1 MSSPDYVLKKT
12 LSKRISCMVSSK
24 HSVNL
29 PNHCPRACAWTILQA
44 SVMIITSNLAE
55 QKKLFTN
62 KKITAILFFVVTL
75 FEFLERRIK
84 R

>member
-55 QKKLFTN
+55 QKNCLQIKKLLRFY
-62 KKITAILFFVVTL
+62 
-75 FEFLERRIK
+75 FLL
-84 R
+84 